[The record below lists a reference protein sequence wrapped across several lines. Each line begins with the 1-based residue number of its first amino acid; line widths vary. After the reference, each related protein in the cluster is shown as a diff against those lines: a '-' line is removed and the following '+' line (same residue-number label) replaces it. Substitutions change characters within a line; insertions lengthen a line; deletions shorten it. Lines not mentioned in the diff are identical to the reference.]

1 MCFSDKDIDNRLDR
15 TDVYLKQLRSQIGE
29 WKLIW
34 EMQMKR
40 CHFEFGREGFM
51 WQQLLVPAP
60 RHPKPSERLYLLKET
75 SPSAFP
81 GLSRMQL
88 FFFFFFSMLFFPF
101 LWLRIFFPE
110 QNLLPSRLLTIFKH
124 NDGVAE
130 TDVAKVVSL
139 PWAQRCCPA
148 EGYLHRAPR
157 KTLNTAGWGPGQCW
171 AGAGLGK
178 WEASPLVLWYKNKTG
193 IACFW

>member
-1 MCFSDKDIDNRLDR
+1 MGTPPNLFLKLKMWMCFSDKDIDNRLDR

-88 FFFFFFSMLFFPF
+88 FFFFLFYAVFSFP
-101 LWLRIFFPE
+101 LT
-110 QNLLPSRLLTIFKH
+110 QNILSRAKPAALK
-124 NDGVAE
+124 VA
-130 TDVAKVVSL
+130 D
-139 PWAQRCCPA
+139 
-148 EGYLHRAPR
+148 H
-157 KTLNTAGWGPGQCW
+157 
-171 AGAGLGK
+171 
-178 WEASPLVLWYKNKTG
+178 
-193 IACFW
+193 F

>member
-1 MCFSDKDIDNRLDR
+1 MGTPPNLFLKLKMWMCFSDKDIDNRLDR

-88 FFFFFFSMLFFPF
+88 FFFFSFLCCFFLSFDSEYSF
-101 LWLRIFFPE
+101 
-110 QNLLPSRLLTIFKH
+110 QSKT
-124 NDGVAE
+124 
-130 TDVAKVVSL
+130 
-139 PWAQRCCPA
+139 CCPQ
-148 EGYLHRAPR
+148 G
-157 KTLNTAGWGPGQCW
+157 C
-171 AGAGLGK
+171 
-178 WEASPLVLWYKNKTG
+178 
-193 IACFW
+193 